1 MSVRALLVDA
11 DGVLQRNPAGWDDD
25 VRRFVAPADA
35 DAFTDD
41 LWDAEAAA
49 LRGEC
54 GFAEVVAA
62 VAHRWGFAGRED
74 ELLVL
79 WRQVEVS
86 EDVLGLVRDLRA
98 SGLGCH
104 LVTNQN
110 DVRASYLRHDLG
122 YDDVFDRCFCSCEV
136 GTTKDDPAFFEQVRD
151 ELGLA
156 PDELLL
162 VDDSPEHAESAR
174 LLGLRAVT
182 WQLEDGLPALHE
194 RLGAAGLR
202 LPR

>member
-1 MSVRALLVDA
+1 MTVRALLVDA

-41 LWDAEAAA
+41 LWDAERAA

-62 VAHRWGFAGRED
+62 VARRWGFAGRED
-74 ELLVL
+74 ELVQL

-86 EDVLGLVRDLRA
+86 GEVLGLVRDLRA

-136 GTTKDDPAFFEQVRD
+136 GATKDDPAFFAHVRD
-151 ELGLA
+151 ELALPSDA
-156 PDELLL
+156 LLL
-162 VDDSPEHAESAR
+162 VDDSPTHGDSAR
-174 LLGLRAVT
+174 ALGLGAVT
-182 WQLEDGLPALHE
+182 WQLEDGLPELRA
-194 RLGAAGLR
+194 RLAAAGVR